1 MSQADYSRKAFRA
14 VREKEE
20 SASEPDRQGVLLADI
35 PVDAEMDDATITVWN
50 GRKFEAYDT
59 WLAKRPVATE
69 ESVHHEVQSP
79 AQGKM
84 DCDKRAPV
92 DESEQEGLWGDE

>member
-1 MSQADYSRKAFRA
+1 MSEADYSRDAFRKMH
-14 VREKEE
+14 E
-20 SASEPDRQGVLLADI
+20 RQAAARQLEQQQSLLEQV

-50 GRKFEAYDT
+50 GEKFEAYDK

-69 ESVHHEVQSP
+69 DRQEAPKAKTEP
-79 AQGKM
+79 
-84 DCDKRAPV
+84 KRAPV